1 MISSANLRKD
11 IEYIHNPI
19 VHVFTHSSHRISK
32 ILSPWVYTQAKAI
45 NPTRPAMDTAP
56 GATKPGAASGVG
68 VDDEALELSV
78 PEELEPDP
86 DPELVESWLLEL
98 LELVP
103 SVGVAAVETAVAV
116 PVPVLVPLTV
126 VAAAEL

>member
-1 MISSANLRKD
+1 MISSSNLRKD
-11 IEYIHNPI
+11 IEYIHNPF

-32 ILSPWVYTQAKAI
+32 ILSPWVYNQAKAI

-103 SVGVAAVETAVAV
+103 SVGVAATAV
-116 PVPVLVPLTV
+116 PVPVPVVVPLTV